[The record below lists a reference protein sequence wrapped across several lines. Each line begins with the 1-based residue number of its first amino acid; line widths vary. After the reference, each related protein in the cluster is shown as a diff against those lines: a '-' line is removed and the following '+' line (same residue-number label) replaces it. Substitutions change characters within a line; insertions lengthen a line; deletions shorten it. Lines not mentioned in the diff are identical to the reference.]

1 MCSRLGFGFDVREAE
16 RVGLQ
21 GTQPNSPFMK
31 FLLITLSFFAALS
44 CAIGKKESD
53 QTLTFFGWS
62 DQHVKTDG
70 NVSKLLPFVEAMNE
84 MPGTAFHE
92 KVGGKVP
99 EPSFVIGAG
108 DVTEWP
114 TNAAMRAY
122 DGLLKNRLKWK
133 AYDVLGNHD
142 DGGRAFS
149 PTMINWSKKRHGGLS
164 YVFEAAGVKFIALW
178 TKFDPRGKPFQP
190 LSKETL
196 GYLREQLAKTPE
208 EQPVVLFTHLCHDA
222 MTNRDELVETVGK
235 ANVILVLGGHYH
247 YSSVNKYRGL
257 NFVQLPSPKSKYT
270 EFTVLRISSDRLLA
284 MPYDFVKKEWL
295 KGSRKV
301 LDVAITRSAKV
312 SPK

>member
-1 MCSRLGFGFDVREAE
+1 MLFMRKLV
-16 RVGLQ
+16 L
-21 GTQPNSPFMK
+21 PFS
-31 FLLITLSFFAALS
+31 LLVAVCLASAKDGGDS
-44 CAIGKKESD
+44 
-53 QTLTFFGWS
+53 LTFFGWS

-70 NVSKLLPFVEAMNE
+70 NVSKLMPFVEAMNA
-84 MPGTAFHE
+84 MPGTPYPE
-92 KVGGKVP
+92 NVGGKVGVP
-99 EPSFVIGAG
+99 AFVIGAG

-122 DGLLKNRLKWK
+122 DALLENRLKWK

-149 PTMINWSKKRHGGLS
+149 PTMLNWSKRRHGGLS
-164 YVFEAAGVKFIALW
+164 YVFEAGGVRFIALW
-178 TKFDPRGKPFQP
+178 SKFDPRGKPFQP
-190 LSKETL
+190 LSSEAL
-196 GYLREQLAKTPE
+196 GFLREQLTRVPE
-208 EQPVVLFTHLCHDA
+208 GQPVVLFTHLCHDA
-222 MTNRDELVETVGK
+222 MTNRDELVEAVGK

-270 EFTVLRISSDRLLA
+270 EFTVLRISHDRLLA
-284 MPYDFVKKEWL
+284 MPYDFAKKEWL

-301 LDVAITRSAKV
+301 LDVAITRPAKV